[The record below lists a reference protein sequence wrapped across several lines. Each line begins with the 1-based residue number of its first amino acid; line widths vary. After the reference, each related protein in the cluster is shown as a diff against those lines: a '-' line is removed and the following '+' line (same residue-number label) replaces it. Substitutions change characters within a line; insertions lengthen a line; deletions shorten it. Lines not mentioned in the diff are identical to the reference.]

1 MTRDAG
7 GHVVSPSTAGL
18 WSDFPLLD
26 SHTRFRVAGTGRDPG
41 RSSVVDSS
49 TYVIRG
55 GLEGRERLRVLSR
68 VMWPGTSALFDRIGI
83 AQDANCL
90 DVGCGSGDVAI
101 ALAQRAS
108 QGRTVGVDIDEA
120 KIDLA
125 IADGSTSTIPNV
137 EFRVGNIFDAPTDSE
152 LFDVVYVRFVLTHL
166 PDPLAALQSLTQRL
180 NPGGVIIT
188 EDIDFRGH
196 FCHPE
201 SAAFN
206 RYIDW
211 YSTAVRQRGC
221 DPDIGPRLP
230 SLLSQAGFTHVDIN
244 VVQPAGSDNEAK
256 QITPITLEAIA
267 ESVLAANLT
276 TPQLLSETVDEL
288 YEFANDPTTVMSI
301 PRIVQAWGTW
311 PS

>member
-1 MTRDAG
+1 
-7 GHVVSPSTAGL
+7 
-18 WSDFPLLD
+18 
-26 SHTRFRVAGTGRDPG
+26 
-41 RSSVVDSS
+41 VDSS

-83 AQDANCL
+83 AQNATCL
-90 DVGCGSGDVAI
+90 DVGCGSGDVTI
-101 ALAQRAS
+101 ELAQRAPY
-108 QGRTVGVDIDEA
+108 GRTVGVDIDET
-120 KIDLA
+120 KIQLA
-125 IADGSTSTIPNV
+125 IADISAAAHPNV
-137 EFRVGNIFDAPTDSE
+137 EFRVGNIFDAPTGSE
-152 LFDVVYVRFVLTHL
+152 RFDVIYVRFVLTHL
-166 PDPLAALQSLTQRL
+166 PDPLAALQSLTQWL
-180 NPGGVIIT
+180 NPGGAIIT

-201 SAAFN
+201 SAAFE

-230 SLLSQAGFTHVDIN
+230 SLLSQAGFVSVDMS
-244 VVQPAGSDNEAK
+244 VVQPAGCNNEAK
-256 QITPITLEAIA
+256 QMAPITLEAIA
-267 ESVLAANLT
+267 ASVLAAELT
-276 TPQLLSETVDEL
+276 TPQLLGDTVDEL

-311 PS
+311 PG